1 MQLCSVSLL
10 AGLMIL
16 LRSATR
22 ITHKAQSVT
31 SLATKWHVCA
41 TIESFEAVDNET
53 PVDHVT
59 NNRVFPVGTDGS
71 SDGEDV
77 GDEEDELDNTKLI
90 PAYAYSTISFQKRQ
104 ALGQSHPHS
113 HPFFF
118 LVLLYTKKE
127 KENYSNVSCGHNMV
141 YGLRWAHS
149 KFSDM
154 NHSRFMSYRTDH
166 SCKKISLSRRAC
178 QMMRFKVQLH

>member
-59 NNRVFPVGTDGS
+59 TNRVFPVGTDGS

-104 ALGQSHPHS
+104 ALG
-113 HPFFF
+113 
-118 LVLLYTKKE
+118 
-127 KENYSNVSCGHNMV
+127 
-141 YGLRWAHS
+141 
-149 KFSDM
+149 
-154 NHSRFMSYRTDH
+154 
-166 SCKKISLSRRAC
+166 
-178 QMMRFKVQLH
+178 

>member
-41 TIESFEAVDNET
+41 TIESFDTADPET
-53 PVDHVT
+53 PMAQGQGAVS
-59 NNRVFPVGTDGS
+59 RLFPASTDGS
-71 SDGEDV
+71 SDGDDV

-104 ALGQSHPHS
+104 ALGKLR
-113 HPFFF
+113 PFCSPIHER
-118 LVLLYTKKE
+118 L
-127 KENYSNVSCGHNMV
+127 
-141 YGLRWAHS
+141 
-149 KFSDM
+149 FSA
-154 NHSRFMSYRTDH
+154 R
-166 SCKKISLSRRAC
+166 
-178 QMMRFKVQLH
+178 